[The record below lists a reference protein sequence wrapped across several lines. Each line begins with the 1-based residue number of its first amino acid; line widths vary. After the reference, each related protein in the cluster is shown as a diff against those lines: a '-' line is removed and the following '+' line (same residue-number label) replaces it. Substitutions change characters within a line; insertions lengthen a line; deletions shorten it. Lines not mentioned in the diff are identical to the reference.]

1 MWRRGSVLNVLGWH
15 LTYSGQDIRADVM
28 WCCNV
33 ILVFTCVTIAGGGR
47 VQNKQQRI
55 MTIKANNA
63 ERKRAGKAKW
73 TGSRF
78 TKSQQSDLYQPR
90 TLADTAMSSKNR
102 ETHSK
107 ACNEN
112 RNQWLAEFFF
122 FLFVSFCFC
131 CGIFKSAPNFSN
143 ARGFNY
149 GTDTPFL
156 A

>member
-1 MWRRGSVLNVLGWH
+1 MCHNSRWGKSTGW
-15 LTYSGQDIRADVM
+15 
-28 WCCNV
+28 
-33 ILVFTCVTIAGGGR
+33 GGGGG
-47 VQNKQQRI
+47 VKQNKQQRI
-55 MTIKANNA
+55 MKIKKIIANNA

-112 RNQWLAEFFF
+112 LNQWLAEF
-122 FLFVSFCFC
+122 SF
-131 CGIFKSAPNFSN
+131 
-143 ARGFNY
+143 
-149 GTDTPFL
+149 
-156 A
+156 